1 MNEDGLVSKKQ
12 KGHCILPYIRLY
24 ILLFKLGFIFL
35 DLLLMYFRRETV
47 CGLSVTLDVRL
58 NRWLFSLSEDVKQLM
73 RYDYVWDIEELKNS
87 LLTIFM
93 WRKRGERERAVER
106 WSTPLSEWSEK
117 RTAQTNS
124 WPVWTSTPPSVAMW
138 QLFTKASST
147 SDASQTCTICTPAN
161 HGGPADWRASLK
173 QNGFRTPGWRSPAA
187 LSWRATLH
195 VRTSLFPCAW

>member
-1 MNEDGLVSKKQ
+1 MKTGWSLRSR
-12 KGHCILPYIRLY
+12 KGTAYCHTSGYI
-24 ILLFKLGFIFL
+24 FFFSNSASFFL